1 MAKDFSSFQVAVQVL
16 PPFNLLEVTILVPC
30 KIEDFQ
36 IDKSVSGLFL
46 MGPTRCLS
54 LCAA

>member
-16 PPFNLLEVTILVPC
+16 RLFNLLEEVTILVPC

-36 IDKSVSGLFL
+36 IDKSVSGPF
-46 MGPTRCLS
+46 
-54 LCAA
+54 

>member
-16 PPFNLLEVTILVPC
+16 PPFNLLEVTILVLC

-36 IDKSVSGLFL
+36 IDKSVRGLFL
-46 MGPTRCLS
+46 MGPTRC
-54 LCAA
+54 